1 MEAEKIKLF
10 IIENNRY
17 IDILQHIG
25 CHSIKDKGSYFTFG
39 VPDGDGKN
47 TSVLYKNSLVCNLH
61 SRGINGDIFDLVMY
75 CLKVNFYK
83 CSKNI
88 CDILQI
94 DYYEKPKEKLD
105 VLKVLDIMNGLINN
119 SKKEEEF
126 VSTIPE
132 ETLSEYVRIPNQD
145 FYNEGISPK
154 TQNEF
159 GVGFCLKDHLIT
171 IPIRDEIGNLVG
183 IKARQASWIDN
194 YEFESKYIYL
204 HKCPKSKI
212 VFNLDK
218 AYEHIVNKG
227 KCYVFESEKSVMK
240 MWDFGVKNAVAIGG
254 HCFSK
259 RQVELLGRVGAV
271 EIIICFDKDVLI
283 EDLEKESNKFLK
295 SSFIFD
301 KNNLLKEKDS
311 PIDNGLEIFKKLSS
325 ERIKNDKNFV

>member
-119 SKKEEEF
+119 SKK
-126 VSTIPE
+126 
-132 ETLSEYVRIPNQD
+132 
-145 FYNEGISPK
+145 K
-154 TQNEF
+154 
-159 GVGFCLKDHLIT
+159 K
-171 IPIRDEIGNLVG
+171 NL
-183 IKARQASWIDN
+183 
-194 YEFESKYIYL
+194 
-204 HKCPKSKI
+204 
-212 VFNLDK
+212 
-218 AYEHIVNKG
+218 
-227 KCYVFESEKSVMK
+227 
-240 MWDFGVKNAVAIGG
+240 
-254 HCFSK
+254 
-259 RQVELLGRVGAV
+259 
-271 EIIICFDKDVLI
+271 
-283 EDLEKESNKFLK
+283 
-295 SSFIFD
+295 
-301 KNNLLKEKDS
+301 
-311 PIDNGLEIFKKLSS
+311 
-325 ERIKNDKNFV
+325 